1 MDSDFSIDENDEARS
16 DQEQDGDEGQRR
28 KIRRAAGV
36 QTKAY
41 KEPVRKT
48 TAADSQKS
56 AQRAATNA
64 VSASRPRP
72 QKSAV
77 ARLAAAASP
86 EYYDARRRPTM
97 RASTAQ
103 KTSEIIRTL
112 KQRDAESKRRKL
124 RLKKG
129 RGRGGGGEE
138 RRLTQ
143 AEILA
148 EARLTER
155 TNLESLKR
163 YEEMEL
169 EAKRRAVRSG
179 KREIRGPVIRYH
191 SLRLVGDAVLRI
203 RDIVVRIRIRGSV
216 GTSEKRIRKVII
228 FLLFASYCFL

>member
-1 MDSDFSIDENDEARS
+1 VDSDFSIDENDEVRS
-16 DQEQDGDEGQRR
+16 DQEQDDEGQRR

-48 TAADSQKS
+48 AAAADSQKS
-56 AQRAATNA
+56 THRAATTA

-77 ARLAAAASP
+77 ARLASP

-129 RGRGGGGEE
+129 RGGRGGGEE

-191 SLRLVGDAVLRI
+191 SLRLVRCMNQISIKTPNPAFLK
-203 RDIVVRIRIRGSV
+203 
-216 GTSEKRIRKVII
+216 T
-228 FLLFASYCFL
+228 FLLGGRCLSV

>member
-16 DQEQDGDEGQRR
+16 DQEGGDEDQPRR

-41 KEPVRKT
+41 KEPVRRTVGEQPQRSMPK
-48 TAADSQKS
+48 ASVIGKS
-56 AQRAATNA
+56 T
-64 VSASRPRP
+64 PRP
-72 QKSAV
+72 QKSAE
-77 ARLAAAASP
+77 ARLAASSP
-86 EYYDARRRPTM
+86 EYYGSARRPTM

-112 KQRDAESKRRKL
+112 KARDAEAKRRRL
-124 RLKKG
+124 RIKK
-129 RGRGGGGEE
+129 RGRGEE

-148 EARLTER
+148 EARLTESA
-155 TNLESLKR
+155 NLESLKR

-169 EAKRRAVRSG
+169 EAKRRAVRTG

-191 SLRLVGDAVLRI
+191 SLRW
-203 RDIVVRIRIRGSV
+203 VRF
-216 GTSEKRIRKVII
+216 
-228 FLLFASYCFL
+228 FLLSTIYFTFYIYNIHFCVQ

>member
-1 MDSDFSIDENDEARS
+1 MTNIGTRSVNKMTKKNVCVVQSPHEEEDEVDSDFSIDENDEARS

-48 TAADSQKS
+48 AAESQKS
-56 AQRAATNA
+56 AHRVATNA

-77 ARLAAAASP
+77 ARLASP
-86 EYYDARRRPTM
+86 EFYDARRRPTM

-129 RGRGGGGEE
+129 RGGRGGEE

-191 SLRLVGDAVLRI
+191 SLRLP
-203 RDIVVRIRIRGSV
+203 VV
-216 GTSEKRIRKVII
+216 
-228 FLLFASYCFL
+228 

>member
-16 DQEQDGDEGQRR
+16 DQEQDDDNKGQRR

-48 TAADSQKS
+48 AAAESQKS
-56 AQRAATNA
+56 AHRAATNA

-77 ARLAAAASP
+77 ARLASP

-129 RGRGGGGEE
+129 RGRGGGVGE

-191 SLRLVGDAVLRI
+191 SLRLVLMRMTDEI
-203 RDIVVRIRIRGSV
+203 
-216 GTSEKRIRKVII
+216 
-228 FLLFASYCFL
+228 